1 MTAADLDHAA
11 RCVADGPG
19 KIQPGPQF
27 LQRFQA
33 GFTDRLIAIEAA
45 TSVADLFDRLEA
57 CGNSLR
63 LDHTQPTMYRCANVS
78 QTELQQLQRI
88 RDIVR
93 MGHVDRIEPGKLV
106 LADGA
111 IPVDGSAL
119 YIDCSADGLER
130 RPPATVFEGDR
141 ITLQAPR
148 GWT

>member
-1 MTAADLDHAA
+1 
-11 RCVADGPG
+11 
-19 KIQPGPQF
+19 
-27 LQRFQA
+27 
-33 GFTDRLIAIEAA
+33 
-45 TSVADLFDRLEA
+45 
-57 CGNSLR
+57 
-63 LDHTQPTMYRCANVS
+63 VS